1 MSGLVVSVLAVLG
14 GVVLGALLTRRNE
27 RQATSERLL
36 TEALNDIV
44 GGIAD
49 AANGIPDAQARYASA
64 MARLALHGNAEV
76 VRAFREWQE
85 IANTG
90 TGEGRDALVA
100 AVREARRRLD
110 QDELDDEDVFMLLF
124 GSRQGTGSSRPRQ
137 PDSPT

>member
-1 MSGLVVSVLAVLG
+1 MSALVVSVLAVLG

-27 RQATSERLL
+27 KQATSERLL

-49 AANGIPDAQARYASA
+49 AANGVPDAQARYASA
-64 MARLALHGNAEV
+64 MARLALHGNAKV

-90 TGEGRDALVA
+90 TDEGRDALVA

-124 GSRQGTGSSRPRQ
+124 GSRQGMASARPRQ
-137 PDSPT
+137 PDSST